1 LSGTAVIGQDHEVPA
16 DGDSIS
22 LELTAM
28 QWATIDA
35 RMDNVVSNAIDSDDE
50 QAVQVGT
57 AIREAGWDQVPWVE
71 GEWPPME
78 QVITIT
84 LSLLHWRFV
93 TTELTE
99 AIPRWKRLGMQES
112 LDLCRSALDELLPQ
126 LPT

>member
-1 LSGTAVIGQDHEVPA
+1 MAVGGQDHWMPVDE
-16 DGDSIS
+16 GSIS
-22 LELTAM
+22 LELTAR

-35 RMDNVVSNAIDSDDE
+35 RMDNVVSHAIDSDDE

-57 AIREAGWDQVPWVE
+57 AIREAGWDQAPWVE

-78 QVITIT
+78 QVVTIT
-84 LSLLHWRFV
+84 LSLPQWRFV
-93 TTELTE
+93 TAELME
-99 AIPRWKRLGMQES
+99 AIPGWERLGDQES